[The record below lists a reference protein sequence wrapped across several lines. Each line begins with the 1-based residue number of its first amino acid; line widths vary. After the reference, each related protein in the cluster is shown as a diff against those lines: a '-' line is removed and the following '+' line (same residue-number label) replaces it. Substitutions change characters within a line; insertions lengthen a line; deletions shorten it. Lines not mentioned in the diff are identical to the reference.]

1 MSQPPS
7 PYSRSYSF
15 TAWKV
20 SNPNDPLPGNNVD
33 QQLDNVATSLNATIS
48 RLNEI
53 QRDDGKIDISSIISA
68 TDQFNAASAVYATNL
83 SLLPDKAEARANL
96 ELNQY
101 YPELAGDN
109 LFIEPQIS
117 TRITSRPFV
126 VGVAQPSQNSGYSGY
141 DVFQGPMPSS
151 SYNSR
156 KFRSSILFGTLQD
169 SATSVH
175 GDSGFADIS
184 YRVDNVS
191 FALMYAGKPG
201 IINDGNSR
209 GYYNNLVSF
218 YYSNIISTG
227 ELTPT
232 VPSPQPP
239 YSRQLLG
246 KENYGLL
253 GNLPSIGNPLVSLR
267 QLGDAM
273 STHEQWFNHF
283 NIPRNAQK
291 QFLDDLINPNEPYSS
306 QESAINNASGYTAG
320 SFNTTYYPKEIKI
333 KLKGVTYAV
342 PARIVT

>member
-126 VGVAQPSQNSGYSGY
+126 VGVPERPECDAGVADEIFCQP
-141 DVFQGPMPSS
+141 
-151 SYNSR
+151 
-156 KFRSSILFGTLQD
+156 
-169 SATSVH
+169 
-175 GDSGFADIS
+175 GF
-184 YRVDNVS
+184 
-191 FALMYAGKPG
+191 
-201 IINDGNSR
+201 
-209 GYYNNLVSF
+209 
-218 YYSNIISTG
+218 
-227 ELTPT
+227 
-232 VPSPQPP
+232 
-239 YSRQLLG
+239 
-246 KENYGLL
+246 
-253 GNLPSIGNPLVSLR
+253 
-267 QLGDAM
+267 
-273 STHEQWFNHF
+273 
-283 NIPRNAQK
+283 
-291 QFLDDLINPNEPYSS
+291 
-306 QESAINNASGYTAG
+306 
-320 SFNTTYYPKEIKI
+320 
-333 KLKGVTYAV
+333 
-342 PARIVT
+342 